1 MQLEKPI
8 ENTTS
13 TQIPLTEAKVQLVL
27 KYTFFRCNYHTVNQI
42 LFTVKV
48 RDSYSLVITGIL
60 RSYQVFLTKVRVT

>member
-13 TQIPLTEAKVQLVL
+13 TQIPLTEAKVRLVL
-27 KYTFFRCNYHTVNQI
+27 KYTFLSCNYHTVNQI